1 MTNDGKRRKE
11 KPNIFERSKGNN
23 GIPSKTAKSNVG
35 ELRVITD
42 EMKLIRN
49 IKQEVKQIRIEL

>member
-23 GIPSKTAKSNVG
+23 SIPSKTAKSNVG